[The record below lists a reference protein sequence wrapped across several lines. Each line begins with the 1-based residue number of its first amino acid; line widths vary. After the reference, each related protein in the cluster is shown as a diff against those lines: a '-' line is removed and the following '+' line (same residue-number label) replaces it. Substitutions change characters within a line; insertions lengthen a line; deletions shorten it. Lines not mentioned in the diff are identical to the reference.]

1 MLLRPRPRLR
11 LARVVFPAPER
22 PLTPGEAA
30 LAREIFGDSLDLSA
44 VRITRD
50 SWLSVGAPKGLRH
63 TVYLKSG
70 WGHFRG
76 DGLSLTDHGV
86 TVLMHELV
94 HVWQHQ
100 NGGHAYMGESLF
112 AQAVAFA
119 RHRDRGKAYQWRRA
133 LEAGLPWEAWNPE
146 QQAAAVERYAVAHLA
161 ARTGRRRPAD
171 AHVLTVLRPMI
182 VELRAGRGAARLSLA
197 GGAALGLGMA
207 AVVGLAAWIGWSP
220 VVAGLAAGLAGAL
233 GGMVGSGLGTGRRVQ
248 AGVDRGRA

>member
-11 LARVVFPAPER
+11 LARVAFPAPER
-22 PLTPGEAA
+22 PLTPGEVA
-30 LAREIFGDSLDLSA
+30 LAREIFGDSLDLST
-44 VRITRD
+44 VRVTRD
-50 SWLSVGAPKGLRH
+50 SWLSAGAPKGLRH
-63 TVYLKSG
+63 TVHLKSG
-70 WGHFRG
+70 WGHFQG
-76 DGLSLTDHGV
+76 AGLGLTEQGV

-112 AQAVAFA
+112 AQAVALA

-182 VELRAGRGAARLSLA
+182 VELRAGRGAAQVSLA
-197 GGAALGLGMA
+197 GGVALGGMMA
-207 AVVGLAAWIGWSP
+207 VVVGLAAWIGWP
-220 VVAGLAAGLAGAL
+220 PIWAGVAAGLAGAL
-233 GGMVGSGLGTGRRVQ
+233 GLTVGSGLGTGRRVQ
-248 AGVDRGRA
+248 AGVE